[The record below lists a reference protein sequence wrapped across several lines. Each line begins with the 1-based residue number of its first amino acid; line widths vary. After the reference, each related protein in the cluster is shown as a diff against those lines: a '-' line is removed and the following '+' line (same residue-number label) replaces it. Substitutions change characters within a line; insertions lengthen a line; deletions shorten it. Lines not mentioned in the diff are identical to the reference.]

1 MALGPPHPWDA
12 VWAERSRTIP
22 VDPPITPAIPPKPTP
37 ASPAAP
43 KASPAAPKASPA
55 APKAVPQKSMPRP
68 GTRPK
73 GTGNPADAAAGSA
86 AGPPMTKVSLCKGS
100 FLSE

>member
-1 MALGPPHPWDA
+1 MGVWFGVETFRAWGFGIESLPNLHPYDRKMPGP
-12 VWAERSRTIP
+12 VWT
-22 VDPPITPAIPPKPTP
+22 TP
-37 ASPAAP
+37 
-43 KASPAAPKASPA
+43 ASPA